1 MVTAK
6 EASGNRLFT
15 RDDFLSASQIS
26 GFFSRLS
33 AKKILYEEVKQM
45 AKNVFQ
51 IAADEVRIDE
61 LTNVPVQE
69 L

>member
-6 EASGNRLFT
+6 DASGNRLFT
-15 RDDFLSASQIS
+15 RADFLSPSQIS

>member
-1 MVTAK
+1 MVIAK
-6 EASGNRLFT
+6 DASGNRLFT

-51 IAADEVRIDE
+51 IGADEVRIDE

>member
-6 EASGNRLFT
+6 DASGNRLFT
-15 RDDFLSASQIS
+15 SDDFLSASQIS

-33 AKKILYEEVKQM
+33 AKKILYEEVKQK
-45 AKNVFQ
+45 ATNVFQ